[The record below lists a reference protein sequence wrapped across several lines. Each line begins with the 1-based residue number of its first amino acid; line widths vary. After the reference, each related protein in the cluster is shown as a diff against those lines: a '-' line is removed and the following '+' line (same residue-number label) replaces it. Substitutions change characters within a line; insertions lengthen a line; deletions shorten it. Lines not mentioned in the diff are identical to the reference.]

1 MSGFSR
7 RYPAGAPGSAVQPV
21 SSRGWAVVGVFVAGM
36 VLAGL
41 AFALVGVTFGIIWGA
56 IAFGILTL
64 AAGGAFIYVA
74 MRWTAPAKLDG
85 DNHHA

>member
-1 MSGFSR
+1 MSDFSR
-7 RYPAGAPGSAVQPV
+7 RYSAGTPGSALQPV
-21 SSRGWAVVGVFVAGM
+21 SARGWAVVGVFVAGM

-56 IAFGILTL
+56 VAFGATTL
-64 AAGGAFIYVA
+64 AAGAAFIYVA
-74 MRWTAPAKLDG
+74 MRWSAPAKLDS